1 MWCNFKVLLTE
12 RVIITLEMLLENTGY
27 IWRPNITSHTNFAYY
42 KWTQWDQMQK
52 GGLFQFEC
60 LKRCVLLFLESTSPL
75 LEWHVHSWCT
85 YNNSE
90 GKACVSTEN
99 LRGHGCVHM
108 FIIGWR
114 NLQHSV
120 LSCPY
125 QTGTGK
131 YDWSR

>member
-12 RVIITLEMLLENTGY
+12 RVIITLEMLLENTGF

-85 YNNSE
+85 YNNWGQSLCE
-90 GKACVSTEN
+90 HRKFKGTWMCA
-99 LRGHGCVHM
+99 HVHHRM
-108 FIIGWR
+108 KKFTA
-114 NLQHSV
+114 
-120 LSCPY
+120 LSLKLSLP
-125 QTGTGK
+125 
-131 YDWSR
+131 DWYR